1 MALDE
6 PKEDEE
12 SVLVNGID
20 VLIADFIKPLVE
32 GTIVDYVDQP
42 AGTGFVVRGVSSC

>member
-20 VLIADFIKPLVE
+20 VLIADSVRHLLE

-42 AGTGFVVRGVSSC
+42 AGTGFVVRGASSC